1 MTRPDDF
8 KCSSE
13 GKNGHKQIDKPC
25 FGDASGK
32 SQQIQKLTLIYP
44 AKKHRINMKAMQVIE
59 KLVKHLLKLD
69 QTLFQGPDIHSKLEI
84 RCNKNPTS

>member
-59 KLVKHLLKLD
+59 KPVKHLLNWIKRCFKV
-69 QTLFQGPDIHSKLEI
+69 QTFIQ
-84 RCNKNPTS
+84 N